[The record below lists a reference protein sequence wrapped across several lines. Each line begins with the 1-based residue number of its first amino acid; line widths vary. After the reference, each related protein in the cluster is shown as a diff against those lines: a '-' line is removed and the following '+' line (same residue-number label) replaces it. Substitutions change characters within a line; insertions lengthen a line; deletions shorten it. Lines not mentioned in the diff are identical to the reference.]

1 MTGGKSMVAYWRIR
15 LKNQDGDFTGA
26 AWERSEIGIWYGAW
40 SAEDF
45 RNTNDQHRSNQQ
57 IADIL
62 NELPAQQT
70 LVTSGAWD
78 SAIPSSYISTARRFF
93 DKISDGDWAV
103 IYLGTNQTVALAQMD
118 DAVSSESGHPLNT
131 NAG

>member
-62 NELPAQQT
+62 N
-70 LVTSGAWD
+70 GRF
-78 SAIPSSYISTARRFF
+78 ISRP
-93 DKISDGDWAV
+93 
-103 IYLGTNQTVALAQMD
+103 YLRC
-118 DAVSSESGHPLNT
+118 
-131 NAG
+131 

>member
-1 MTGGKSMVAYWRIR
+1 MVAYWRIR

-78 SAIPSSYISTARRFF
+78 SAIPSSYIRHRSPFLRQYIGWR
-93 DKISDGDWAV
+93 
-103 IYLGTNQTVALAQMD
+103 LGRHIIGN
-118 DAVSSESGHPLNT
+118 
-131 NAG
+131 